1 MNRFLLSSV
10 LVFVIWF
17 CFGQNPDQKRT
28 THWYFGARA
37 GLDFS
42 SGSPVPDTLG
52 QIGTLERTAAIA
64 DLNGN
69 LVAYFGYGSGT
80 TNQWCVWNRNHQPML
95 NGCGIGPA
103 GVSTPRDGAVFI
115 PKPGDDSTY
124 YLFTVDGW
132 ENQFQRGLRWHEIDL
147 RLDNGLGAVTSH
159 DNLLYA
165 PVTEQLAATRHA
177 NGCDYWV
184 VTHERSSDKFLA
196 FRVSS
201 EGVDSVP
208 VISAAGQDY
217 AIMQQAYILNMGLSI
232 VLSPNGKK
240 AGVILSWNYPITKIP
255 SQAELMDFNPQN
267 GIFSNAFYIPFD
279 TSGGGMF
286 FSPDNSKLYVA
297 CGRTGPA
304 RFYQFDL
311 SSGVDSIIQAS
322 RINVFASTKTIAQD
336 GQIGLDGKL
345 YLSNEV
351 DSSGNILNPPFLSVI
366 KNPNALGIACNVQHG
381 AQPLGTGRATQGL
394 PNFVSNFLTNV
405 SSAPCLYNFVFNET
419 NSEQFNASVYP
430 NPADNQLTISSS
442 NDFFN
447 NSSITV
453 YDATG
458 RLWLEKQMFYAN
470 KKITLDISHIP
481 RGLYLLSLQTSK
493 YRKAFKIFIQH

>member
-1 MNRFLLSSV
+1 MKHYYLL
-10 LVFVIWF
+10 LLFFCGHFVHA
-17 CFGQNPDQKRT
+17 QNPDQRRT
-28 THWYFGARA
+28 VHWYFGDKA

-52 QIGTLERTAAIA
+52 QIGTLERTAAIS
-64 DLNGN
+64 DLQGN

-80 TNQWCVWNRNHQPML
+80 TNQWCVWNRNHQPMM

-103 GVSTPRDGAVFI
+103 GVSTPRDGGVFI

-132 ENQFQRGLRWHEIDL
+132 ENQFQRGLRWHEIDM
-147 RLDNGLGAVTSH
+147 RLDNGLGALTSH

-196 FRVSS
+196 FKVTSD
-201 EGVDSVP
+201 GVDSVP

-217 AIMQQAYILNMGLSI
+217 AIMQQAYILNMGFNI
-232 VLSPNGKK
+232 VLSPNGRK

-267 GIFSNAFYIPFD
+267 GIFSSAFYLPFD
-279 TSGGGMF
+279 TSGGNIF
-286 FSPDNSKLYVA
+286 FSPDNSKLYIE
-297 CGRTGPA
+297 TGKHIA
-304 RFYQFDL
+304 KLYQFDL
-311 SSGVDSIIQAS
+311 SSGVDSLILQSKTDIA
-322 RINVFASTKTIAQD
+322 INPSIWMAQD
-336 GQIGLDGKL
+336 AQIGIDGKI
-345 YLSNEV
+345 YLMCEWDYV
-351 DSSGNILNPPFLSVI
+351 MSSPNPRFLSVI
-366 KNPNALGIACNVQHG
+366 EQPNILGAGCNVQYG
-381 AQPLGTGRATQGL
+381 TQPLGNGRATQGL
-394 PNFVSNFLTNV
+394 PNFVSNFLT
-405 SSAPCLYNFVFNET
+405 SAPSAPCLYNFIFDEAS
-419 NSEQFNASVYP
+419 SEQFRAIIYP
-430 NPADNQLTISSS
+430 NPADKQLTIASS

-458 RLWLEKQMFYAN
+458 RLWLEKQTPFAQ
-470 KKITLDISHIP
+470 KEIILDVSHIP
-481 RGLYLLSLQTSK
+481 RGLYLLNLQTSK
-493 YRKAFKIFIQH
+493 TRKAFKIFIQH